1 MNKKTAKIFEIAVV
15 SINYVI
21 ISYALTNMA
30 FLFRANLLYILFFA
44 SEIWVAGNYW
54 RKVNELTESKIVT
67 AILLFLCF
75 AVHIAMIYFIGRVS
89 GTIIPFYE

>member
-1 MNKKTAKIFEIAVV
+1 MKKAKVLDIIVG

-21 ISYALTNMA
+21 ISYALTNMT
-30 FLFRANLLYILFFA
+30 FLFSASPLYILFFA

-54 RKVNELTESKIVT
+54 RKVKELTESKVIT

-75 AVHIAMIYFIGRVS
+75 VVHIAMIYFIGRIS
-89 GTIIPFYE
+89 GTFIPFRE

>member
-1 MNKKTAKIFEIAVV
+1 MRKNTEKIFEIAVV

-21 ISYALTNMA
+21 ISYALTNMT
-30 FLFRANLLYILFFA
+30 FLFSANLLYILFFA

-54 RKVNELTESKIVT
+54 RKVKELTESKVIA

-75 AVHIAMIYFIGRVS
+75 AVHVAMIYFIGRVS
-89 GTIIPFYE
+89 GTLIPFYE

>member
-1 MNKKTAKIFEIAVV
+1 MQKTKVLDIIVD

-30 FLFRANLLYILFFA
+30 FLFRTSLLYILFFA

-54 RKVNELTESKIVT
+54 RKVKELTESKIIT
-67 AILLFLCF
+67 TILLFLCF
-75 AVHIAMIYFIGRVS
+75 VIHMAMIYFMGRVWGS
-89 GTIIPFYE
+89 VIPFTE

>member
-1 MNKKTAKIFEIAVV
+1 MKKSKVSDIIVG

-30 FLFRANLLYILFFA
+30 FLFNASLLYILFFA
-44 SEIWVAGNYW
+44 SEIWVTGNYW
-54 RKVNELTESKIVT
+54 RNMEELTESKVIA

-75 AVHIAMIYFIGRVS
+75 IFHVVMVYFVGQVS
-89 GTIIPFYE
+89 GTVIPLR

>member
-1 MNKKTAKIFEIAVV
+1 MKNTAKIFEIVVV

-30 FLFRANLLYILFFA
+30 FLFRASPLYILFFA

-54 RKVNELTESKIVT
+54 RKVKELTESKVIT
-67 AILLFLCF
+67 AILLLLCF
-75 AVHIAMIYFIGRVS
+75 IVHVAMVYFIGRVS
-89 GTIIPFYE
+89 GTIIPFRE

>member
-1 MNKKTAKIFEIAVV
+1 MRKTKILDIIVG

-21 ISYALTNMA
+21 LSYALTNMA

-54 RKVNELTESKIVT
+54 HKVKELTENKVVT
-67 AILLFLCF
+67 VILLFLCF

-89 GTIIPFYE
+89 GTIIPFRK

>member
-1 MNKKTAKIFEIAVV
+1 MRKTKVLDIIVG

-54 RKVNELTESKIVT
+54 RKVKELTESKLIT

-75 AVHIAMIYFIGRVS
+75 VIHIAMIYFIGYVS
-89 GTIIPFYE
+89 GTVVPYMK

>member
-1 MNKKTAKIFEIAVV
+1 MQNAKGLDIIVE

-30 FLFRANLLYILFFA
+30 FLFSASPLYILFFA

-54 RKVNELTESKIVT
+54 RKVKELTESKVIT

-75 AVHIAMIYFIGRVS
+75 VVHVAIIYFVGRVS
-89 GTIIPFYE
+89 GTIIPFRK

>member
-1 MNKKTAKIFEIAVV
+1 MRKNTEKIFEIAVV
-15 SINYVI
+15 SINYII

-54 RKVNELTESKIVT
+54 RKVKELTENKVV
-67 AILLFLCF
+67 AVILLFLCF
-75 AVHIAMIYFIGRVS
+75 VVHIAMIYFIGRVS
-89 GTIIPFYE
+89 GTIVPFYE